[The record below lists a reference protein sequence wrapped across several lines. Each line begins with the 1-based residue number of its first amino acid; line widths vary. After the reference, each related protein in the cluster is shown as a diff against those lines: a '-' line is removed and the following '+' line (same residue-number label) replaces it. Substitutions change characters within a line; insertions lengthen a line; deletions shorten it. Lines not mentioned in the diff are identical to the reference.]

1 MPKQTEEPGRG
12 RSTAAVAFDDLRN
25 EIAQRNERASQ
36 KARKLR
42 AERDRK
48 QVLARRQWERL

>member
-12 RSTAAVAFDDLRN
+12 QSTATMAFDDLRK

-48 QVLARRQWERL
+48 QVLARREWEGL